1 MIMGD
6 DEGARVDIE
15 ESSKIIDTLDG
26 VETTVH
32 AAYYGVAADYYKV
45 HWILLG
51 FTSRAHIVASQDKS
65 RLCEILQKLTP
76 LPGMRGSCERPY
88 TFRKINACSRPWSER
103 NARGDHLQLRR
114 IGQTAVTWI
123 V

>member
-1 MIMGD
+1 MTSIDLWLLLGPSNTIVFLVALLERVSRTNAPEAYVLLLAQLAHAKMIMGD

-45 HWILLG
+45 PLLKSLKLICPTDAVI
-51 FTSRAHIVASQDKS
+51 FKDKG
-65 RLCEILQKLTP
+65 RLCQIL
-76 LPGMRGSCERPY
+76 
-88 TFRKINACSRPWSER
+88 
-103 NARGDHLQLRR
+103 
-114 IGQTAVTWI
+114 
-123 V
+123 

>member
-45 HWILLG
+45 
-51 FTSRAHIVASQDKS
+51 
-65 RLCEILQKLTP
+65 
-76 LPGMRGSCERPY
+76 
-88 TFRKINACSRPWSER
+88 
-103 NARGDHLQLRR
+103 
-114 IGQTAVTWI
+114 
-123 V
+123 